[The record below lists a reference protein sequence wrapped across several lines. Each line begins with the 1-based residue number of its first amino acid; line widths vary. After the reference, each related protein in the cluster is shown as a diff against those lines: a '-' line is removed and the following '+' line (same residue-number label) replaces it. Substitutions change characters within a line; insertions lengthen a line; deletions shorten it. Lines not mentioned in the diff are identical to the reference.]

1 MAQAPQHNS
10 GDNFDMR
17 QSEETWGNFLSLS
30 KWVIIGCII
39 IVAGMDIFLTGK

>member
-17 QSEETWGNFLSLS
+17 QSNETWENFLSLS
-30 KWVIIGCII
+30 KWVIISCII
-39 IVAGMDIFLTGK
+39 IVGGMAIFLTGK